1 MLGLEAQV
9 ALDVHDD
16 AAGAV
21 PLQPPQP
28 HDVLVDQVEL
38 LSGVCGS
45 CQKAVQ
51 NGYLLRRGKKP
62 THVSMKHTAKSG
74 LKWVLAVARKKA
86 HTCAQ
91 VVGHAPLHPE
101 STSIPMTCHMST
113 SALKYPHNDWLM
125 YVLYHDDVRLMG
137 QIIDSGCASLK
148 ATYPQPRLGALIDSF
163 RVDPRECVNVVR
175 VKMLIMFELV
185 RGCFWIAF
193 RGFCSLT
200 LTHPTPTGRVHPRQH
215 LQLQARARHG
225 EEAGVPRQGL
235 ELLPGAARRA
245 LPAVGVRRAPVAG

>member
-1 MLGLEAQV
+1 M
-9 ALDVHDD
+9 
-16 AAGAV
+16 
-21 PLQPPQP
+21 
-28 HDVLVDQVEL
+28 
-38 LSGVCGS
+38 
-45 CQKAVQ
+45 
-51 NGYLLRRGKKP
+51 
-62 THVSMKHTAKSG
+62 
-74 LKWVLAVARKKA
+74 
-86 HTCAQ
+86 
-91 VVGHAPLHPE
+91 HPE

-215 LQLQARARHG
+215 LLPPIFGKGDLQN
-225 EEAGVPRQGL
+225 L
-235 ELLPGAARRA
+235 FL
-245 LPAVGVRRAPVAG
+245 